1 MYLSLLFDQQDQ
13 LIAAAPGCDQQPLG
27 NEYWRN
33 IYPSRSRASWVKQPS
48 STFNQKKLTELLLGL
63 AYAPESLAT
72 CRARLAAYEQMS
84 GGKPRNAR
92 AA

>member
-27 NEYWRN
+27 DKYWHA
-33 IYPSRSRASWVKQPS
+33 IYPQP
-48 STFNQKKLTELLLGL
+48 LPTELGETAVIDIQSKELVDMLLGL
-63 AYAPESLAT
+63 AYEPATLAA
-72 CRARLAAYEQMS
+72 CRARLAAYEQTS
-84 GGKPRNAR
+84 GRPRNAR

>member
-27 NEYWRN
+27 NEYWRL
-33 IYPSRSRASWVKQPS
+33 IYPQPLPAELGETAVLDIQS
-48 STFNQKKLTELLLGL
+48 KELTELLLGL
-63 AYAPESLAT
+63 AYSPESLTT
-72 CRARLAAYEQMS
+72 CRARLAAYERS
-84 GGKPRNAR
+84 TGHPRSAR

>member
-27 NEYWRN
+27 DEYWRA
-33 IYPSRSRASWVKQPS
+33 IYPQPLPTLIGETAVIDIKS
-48 STFNQKKLTELLLGL
+48 PELAELLLGL
-63 AYAPESLAT
+63 AYAPESLAA
-72 CRARLAAYEQMS
+72 CRARLAAYENSPSQPITS
-84 GGKPRNAR
+84 R